1 MLSANNQP
9 SDLIISRQD
18 GIWHHW
24 TFQNRRRRKDEPVQ
38 PLCQGSASILQLCQE
53 RGWHVSKVLRVTRKN
68 WRIIEIQFRFL
79 RGNCPFS
86 ALSCPYSHNK
96 DQAPLC
102 LRWKA
107 GECTGAMGNKCVY
120 RQVVDRCHVLLRYQF
135 PLAGIIIWR
144 GMPAQQ
150 PPKGWPSPRW
160 SKPTFPLPTKWR
172 SARRSWCTGGRRWTS
187 RPAGGEAGWRRR
199 RGRSMTSLV
208 TPQWKLCHCPKEKC
222 KNLKAFRGAN
232 LSGAALLQC
241 WALPPCGQV
250 PASLPIQPVSAHT
263 TPLLPPLPLGLHQ
276 EGEEES
282 MPLCPQVT
290 LLLHRWV
297 VTNNKTRKE
306 IISVRLVQATPPASL
321 VPVATETPIATGQC
335 PVCLR

>member
-1 MLSANNQP
+1 
-9 SDLIISRQD
+9 
-18 GIWHHW
+18 
-24 TFQNRRRRKDEPVQ
+24 
-38 PLCQGSASILQLCQE
+38 
-53 RGWHVSKVLRVTRKN
+53 
-68 WRIIEIQFRFL
+68 
-79 RGNCPFS
+79 
-86 ALSCPYSHNK
+86 
-96 DQAPLC
+96 
-102 LRWKA
+102 
-107 GECTGAMGNKCVY
+107 
-120 RQVVDRCHVLLRYQF
+120 
-135 PLAGIIIWR
+135 
-144 GMPAQQ
+144 MPAQQ
-150 PPKGWPSPRW
+150 SPRGWPSLRW
-160 SKPTFPLPTKWR
+160 SQLTSPLHTKWR

-187 RPAGGEAGWRRR
+187 RPAGGEAGGRKR

-208 TPQWKLCHCPKEKC
+208 TPQWNLCHCPKEKC

-263 TPLLPPLPLGLHQ
+263 TPLLPPLPLCLHQ

-282 MPLCPQVT
+282 MPLCPQGT

-297 VTNNKTRKE
+297 VTNIKARKE
-306 IISVRLVQATPPASL
+306 IISVRLLQATPPASL